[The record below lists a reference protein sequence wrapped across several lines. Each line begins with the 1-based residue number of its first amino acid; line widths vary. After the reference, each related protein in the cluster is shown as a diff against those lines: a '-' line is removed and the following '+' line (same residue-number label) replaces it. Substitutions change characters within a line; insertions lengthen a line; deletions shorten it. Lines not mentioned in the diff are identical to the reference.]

1 MNDKYIIV
9 ENSME
14 NAIQEDGVQVF
25 QFRIRIPYYEGV
37 PFSQIEFIRAF
48 VDGREI
54 APEDLR
60 VVAKTGEVFRMEEL
74 STCLN
79 FFWEYG
85 EGLQIRAMRGGL
97 PRGKHRLDVE
107 AAIRVIYAPKGFGT
121 RAYQEF
127 EIV

>member
-14 NAIQEDGVQVF
+14 NTIQEDGVQVF

-37 PFSQIEFIRAF
+37 PFSQIDFIRAF

-60 VVAKTGEVFRMEEL
+60 L
-74 STCLN
+74 SLIHIWTC
-79 FFWEYG
+79 
-85 EGLQIRAMRGGL
+85 R
-97 PRGKHRLDVE
+97 PP
-107 AAIRVIYAPKGFGT
+107 APG
-121 RAYQEF
+121 
-127 EIV
+127 